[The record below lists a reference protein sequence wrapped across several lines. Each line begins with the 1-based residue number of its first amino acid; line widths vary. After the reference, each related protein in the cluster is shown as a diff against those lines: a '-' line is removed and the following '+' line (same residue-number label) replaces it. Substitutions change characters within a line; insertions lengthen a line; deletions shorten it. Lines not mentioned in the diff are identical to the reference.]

1 MMNACF
7 TLSGK
12 DTSIL
17 DPLPKRRHC
26 NKTVQCKIAGPKANK
41 RTQTRF
47 DTSRSP
53 TRWPEKAGNIP
64 EVKSKSESL
73 KKVHLKLFP
82 VVKTFSSAT
91 FRTFS
96 SEIVDCSAYNWHKRE
111 LIVWIF
117 IIASVQFLC
126 TSS

>member
-1 MMNACF
+1 MCFVKQPLPGFDQHTSNEEFRMMNACN
-7 TLSGK
+7 TLSDK

-47 DTSRSP
+47 DASRSP
-53 TRWPEKAGNIP
+53 TRWPEKAGNSP

-73 KKVHLKLFP
+73 KEVHLKLF
-82 VVKTFSSAT
+82 
-91 FRTFS
+91 
-96 SEIVDCSAYNWHKRE
+96 
-111 LIVWIF
+111 
-117 IIASVQFLC
+117 Q
-126 TSS
+126 